1 MKNVGY
7 RNHTAGS
14 PEFTTG
20 SLVTARG
27 RDWVVLPG
35 SESDMILVQPLGG
48 TDAEVT
54 GILTEVEEVTSAGF
68 AMPDPQVDLGDA
80 YSARLLRDALRLGF
94 RSGAGPFRCAGRIT
108 VDPRPY
114 QLVPL
119 LMALRLDPVRLL
131 IADDVGVGK
140 TVEAALIARELLECG
155 DARKLVVLCPPH
167 LAEQWQFELNS
178 KFHIDAELVLP
189 STAARL
195 ERNLTVGESLFEA
208 GEHFVVSTDFI
219 KSDRRRDD
227 FIRACPE
234 LVIVDEAHMCAS
246 VHGGHAGHQRHSLVS
261 ALAENPDRHLILVTA
276 TPHSGKDEAFRS
288 LLAFLDKDFAALPD
302 DLAGD
307 HNRHHRT
314 RLARHLVQRRRSDI
328 DHYLQTDTPFPE
340 RADAEQTYMLSNDY
354 RSLFDEVLA
363 YARQSIHRST
373 DQPQHKHRI
382 RWWSA
387 LGLLRAMASSPA
399 AAAATMRNRA
409 VTAEAETA
417 EQVDEIGRRI
427 LLDLDDSEEVADVV
441 PGSVTGE
448 TISRTLRR
456 FAERADELR
465 GDSDRKLVGAM
476 QIVRR
481 LVVDGYRP
489 VVFCRFI
496 ETAEYVAVELRERL
510 RRPRTEVLVTTGLLP
525 AAERRAIISELAD
538 HKRVV
543 LVTTDCLSEGINLQ
557 DYCTAVV
564 HYDLPWNPT
573 RLEQREGRVDRFGQ
587 NAAKVRVVTYWG
599 KDNYIDES
607 VLKVL
612 LRKHRAIRG
621 ALGVSIP
628 VPGATSAVID
638 ALTEN
643 VLLAA
648 EIPAQGRLEWI
659 TETLAA
665 PTEQLDLQW
674 EQARQAEQK
683 RRSLFAQHTIDSD
696 TVAAELAAMR
706 EAIGTGTDVERFARQ
721 VLKGYGAVIVSVDR
735 NDTVKFD
742 ITELTRPVRD
752 LLTASNE
759 RCLTVRFSPLGASHI
774 PVWSRTHP
782 EVSAVSGHVLGSA
795 LDPVLEANERIAARC
810 GVMRT
815 RSVDTRT
822 TLLLCR
828 IRMSVVTDRVDGPY
842 HMLAEETLLAAFQGS
857 AHTPEWLPVDQ
868 TESLLKATPSG
879 NVWPEAGRD
888 FVQEVVNA
896 EQCWRPHIDELAD
909 RQAEYL
915 TEAHVRVRAADRR
928 RGSGIRHGLTQGSG
942 QIQVKAQHPTDIL
955 GIYVYLPIV
964 S

>member
-1 MKNVGY
+1 M
-7 RNHTAGS
+7 
-14 PEFTTG
+14 
-20 SLVTARG
+20 TARG

-35 SESDMILVQPLGG
+35 SEPDMIMVQPLGG
-48 TDAEVT
+48 TDAEIT

-68 AMPDPQVDLGDA
+68 SMPDPQIDLGDA

-94 RSGAGPFRCAGRIT
+94 RSGGGPFRCAGRIT
-108 VDPRPY
+108 VEPRPY

-155 DARKLVVLCPPH
+155 DARKLAVLCPPH

-178 KFHIDAELVLP
+178 KFHIDAELVLA

-208 GEHFVVSTDFI
+208 GEYFVVSTDFI
-219 KSDRRRDD
+219 KSDSRRDD

-246 VHGGHAGHQRHSLVS
+246 AHGGRSGHQRHSLVS
-261 ALAENPDRHLILVTA
+261 ALAKNPDRHLILVTA

-288 LLAFLDKDFAALPD
+288 LLAFLDEDFAALPD

-307 HNRHHRT
+307 RNRHHRT
-314 RLARHLVQRRRSDI
+314 RLAQHLVQRRRSDI

-340 RADAEQTYMLSNDY
+340 RADAEQTYLLSDGY
-354 RSLFDEVLA
+354 RRLFDEVLA
-363 YARQSIHRST
+363 YARQSIRRST

-441 PGSVTGE
+441 PGSVTSE

-456 FAERADELR
+456 FARRADELR
-465 GDSDRKLVGAM
+465 GDSDRKLVGAVE
-476 QIVRR
+476 IIRR
-481 LVVDGYRP
+481 LVADGYRP

-496 ETAEYVAVELRERL
+496 ETAEYVATELRERL
-510 RRPRTEVLVTTGLLP
+510 RRPRTEVLATTGLLP

-587 NAAKVRVVTYWG
+587 NATKVRVVTYWG

-612 LRKHRAIRG
+612 LRKHKAIRG

-674 EQARQAEQK
+674 EQARAAEQK
-683 RRSLFAQHTIDSD
+683 RRSLFAQHTIDPD
-696 TVAAELAAMR
+696 TVATELAAMR
-706 EAIGTGTDVERFARQ
+706 EAIGTGTDVKRFTRQ
-721 VLKGYGAVIVSVDR
+721 ALTGYGAVVVPAGRKGALAVPADQ
-735 NDTVKFD
+735 NGAVTFD
-742 ITELTRPVRD
+742 ITELTRPIRD
-752 LLTASNE
+752 LLAAGDE

-782 EVSAVSGHVLGSA
+782 EVSAISGHVLGSA
-795 LDPVLEANERIAARC
+795 LDPVLEAGERIAARC
-810 GVMRT
+810 GVIRT
-815 RSVDTRT
+815 SRVDTRT

-828 IRMSVVTDRVDGPY
+828 IRMSVVTNRVDSSY
-842 HMLAEETLLAAFQGS
+842 HMLAEETLLVAFQGS
-857 AHTPEWLPVDQ
+857 AQTPEWLPADQ
-868 TESLLKATPSG
+868 TEPLLEATPSG
-879 NVWPEAGRD
+879 NVRPEAACE

-896 EQCWRPHIDELAD
+896 EQFWRPHVDELAD
-909 RQAEYL
+909 RQAEHL
-915 TEAHVRVRAADRR
+915 TETHIRVRAADRR
-928 RGSGIRHGLTQGSG
+928 RGSSIRHGLTQGSG
-942 QIQVKAQHPTDIL
+942 QIQVEAQHPTDIL
-955 GIYVYLPIV
+955 GIYVYLPVI